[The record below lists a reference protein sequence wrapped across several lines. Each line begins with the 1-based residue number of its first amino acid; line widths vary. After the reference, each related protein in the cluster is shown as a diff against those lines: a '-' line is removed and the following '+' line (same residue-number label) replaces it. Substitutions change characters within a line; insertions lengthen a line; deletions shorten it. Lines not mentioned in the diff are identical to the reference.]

1 MADIHLRQP
10 IRSKEDCHCKINHS
24 DTLSETEKLSDK
36 KKQHPESLC
45 PTFGVLFFPF
55 DEITYIPSFATSQP
69 SGSNPSSVCLYSL
82 ASFICHIDK
91 RAFLHTFF
99 IHDIAINGKL
109 TYDVG
114 TPLSELRSPDCF
126 VFIQH
131 LYAVFFT
138 CCYKGHEG
146 QGTGT

>member
-36 KKQHPESLC
+36 KNSTPKVFARLSGC
-45 PTFGVLFFPF
+45 CYIFPF
-55 DEITYIPSFATSQP
+55 DEITYIPDFATSQP

-82 ASFICHIDK
+82 ASFICHKSSLFNIY
-91 RAFLHTFF
+91 RRY
-99 IHDIAINGKL
+99 IAIGKAVE
-109 TYDVG
+109 VG
-114 TPLSELRSPDCF
+114 TKE
-126 VFIQH
+126 
-131 LYAVFFT
+131 AVFFT

-146 QGTGT
+146 QGQVHNLSIFN